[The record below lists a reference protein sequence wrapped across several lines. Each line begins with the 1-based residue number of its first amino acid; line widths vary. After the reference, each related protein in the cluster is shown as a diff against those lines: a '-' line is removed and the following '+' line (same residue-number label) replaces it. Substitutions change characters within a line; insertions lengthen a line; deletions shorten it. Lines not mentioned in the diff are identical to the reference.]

1 MSSAERSIRY
11 GELKKL
17 KRLRYELKNEMKST
31 QRKRLKYT
39 CYDEDDNE
47 EENGGKSDIRD
58 VEFRISNDYDALQV
72 SFVLSYLKHYV
83 LIIIFFQKL
92 LNETSLSSHK
102 DLTLLKLVL
111 CGGLYPQIAVGD
123 EYNYCKVR
131 IT

>member
-39 CYDEDDNE
+39 CYNEDDNE

-72 SFVLSYLKHYV
+72 
-83 LIIIFFQKL
+83 I
-92 LNETSLSSHK
+92 
-102 DLTLLKLVL
+102 LVL
-111 CGGLYPQIAVGD
+111 HS
-123 EYNYCKVR
+123 
-131 IT
+131 